1 MNRILA
7 LFLALLVVAG
17 ASAVTAQVIY
27 NSASTAAE
35 GAANG
40 MSNIISAQGQRNL
53 SNSQAA
59 INLTQARSS
68 QIDNQVKSVNAFWEK
83 NAIYSQHQQ
92 EEFANIQKQREFYMS
107 RHALTSLT
115 PEDFDRAS
123 GAVNW
128 PRVLEQKQYDQ
139 YRTVLD
145 KLMKQRAYAGALTG
159 DEYMEATAANKD
171 WRAMLAKQK
180 NVYPEQILSQMIRF
194 ILKVNR
200 EINDN
205 LG

>member
-1 MNRILA
+1 MLGS
-7 LFLALLVVAG
+7 VAATG
-17 ASAVTAQVIY
+17 QVIY

-40 MSNIISAQGQRNL
+40 MSNVIAAQGQRNL

-83 NAIYSQHQQ
+83 KGIYSEHQQ
-92 EEFANIQKQREFYMS
+92 AEFAEIQRQRQFYLSKHGLASLTTEEF
-107 RHALTSLT
+107 
-115 PEDFDRAS
+115 DRTTGTVS
-123 GAVNW
+123 W
-128 PRVLEQKQYDQ
+128 LRVLEQKQYDE
-139 YRTVLD
+139 YRVPLD
-145 KLMKQRAYAGALTG
+145 KLLKQRAYAGALTG
-159 DEYMEATAANKD
+159 DEYIEATSALKG

-180 NVYPEQILSQMIRF
+180 NIYPEQILSQMVRF
-194 ILKVNR
+194 VLKVNR
-200 EINDN
+200 ELNDN

>member
-7 LFLALLVVAG
+7 LVVALLVIG
-17 ASAVTAQVIY
+17 ASAMRAQVIY

-40 MSNIISAQGQRNL
+40 MSNVIAAQGQKNL
-53 SNSQAA
+53 SDSQAA
-59 INLTQARSS
+59 INMTQARSG

-83 NAIYSQHQQ
+83 KGIYSEHQQ
-92 EEFANIQKQREFYMS
+92 AEFAEIQRQRQFYLSKHGLASLTSEEF
-107 RHALTSLT
+107 
-115 PEDFDRAS
+115 DRTT
-123 GAVNW
+123 GTVNW
-128 PRVLEQKQYDQ
+128 LRVLEQKQYDE
-139 YRTVLD
+139 YRVPLD
-145 KLMKQRAYAGALTG
+145 KLLKQRAYAGALTG
-159 DEYMEATAANKD
+159 DEYIEATAALKG

-194 ILKVNR
+194 VLKVNR

>member
-1 MNRILA
+1 MNRTLASLLA
-7 LFLALLVVAG
+7 LIAAG
-17 ASAVTAQVIY
+17 TSAVTAQVIY

-40 MSNIISAQGQRNL
+40 MSNVISAQGQRNL

-59 INLTQARSS
+59 INLTQARSA

-83 NAIYSQHQQ
+83 NAIYSEHQQ
-92 EEFANIQKQREFYMS
+92 QQFADIQKQREFYLS
-107 RHALTSLT
+107 RHALQSLT
-115 PEDFDRAS
+115 PEEFDRAS
-123 GAVNW
+123 GTVNW

-139 YRTVLD
+139 YRTALD
-145 KLMKQRAYAGALTG
+145 KLMKARAYNGALTS

-180 NVYPEQILSQMIRF
+180 GVYPENILSQMIRF

-200 EINDN
+200 EVNDN

>member
-7 LFLALLVVAG
+7 LTLALLVVG
-17 ASAVTAQVIY
+17 GSAVTAQVIY

-40 MSNIISAQGQRNL
+40 LSNVIASQGQKNL
-53 SNSQAA
+53 SDSQAA
-59 INLTQARSS
+59 INLTQARSA

-83 NAIYSQHQQ
+83 NAIYSEHQQ
-92 EEFANIQKQREFYMS
+92 QQFADIQKQREFYLS
-107 RHALTSLT
+107 RHALQSLT
-115 PEDFDRAS
+115 PEEFDRAS
-123 GAVNW
+123 GTVNW

-139 YRTVLD
+139 YRVVLD
-145 KLMKQRAYAGALTG
+145 KLLKDRAYNGALTS
-159 DEYMEATAANKD
+159 DQYMEATAANKD
-171 WRAMLAKQK
+171 WRAMLTKQK
-180 NVYPEQILSQMIRF
+180 GVYPENILGQMLRF

>member
-7 LFLALLVVAG
+7 VVVVLLILG
-17 ASAVTAQVIY
+17 ASAMNAQVIY

-40 MSNIISAQGQRNL
+40 MSNVIAAQGQRNL

-59 INLTQARSS
+59 INMTQARSA

-83 NAIYSQHQQ
+83 NAIYSQHPQ
-92 EEFANIQKQREFYMS
+92 EEFANIQKQREFYLS
-107 RHALTSLT
+107 RHGLQSLT
-115 PEDFDRAS
+115 PEEFDRAS
-123 GAVNW
+123 GTVNW

-139 YRTVLD
+139 YRVVLD
-145 KLMKQRAYAGALTG
+145 KLMKQRAYNGALTS

-171 WRAMLAKQK
+171 WRAMLAKQRG
-180 NVYPEQILSQMIRF
+180 VYPENILSQMIRF

-200 EINDN
+200 EVNDN

>member
-1 MNRILA
+1 MIRTFA
-7 LFLALLVVAG
+7 LIVALLVLG
-17 ASAVTAQVIY
+17 ATAMRAQVIY

-35 GAANG
+35 GYANG
-40 MSNIISAQGQRNL
+40 MSNVIQAQGQRNL

-92 EEFANIQKQREFYMS
+92 EKFADIQRQREFYLS
-107 RHALTSLT
+107 RHGLTSLT
-115 PEDFDRAS
+115 TEEFDRTS
-123 GAVNW
+123 GTVNW
-128 PRVLEQKQYDQ
+128 PKVLEQKQYDE
-139 YRTVLD
+139 YRVELD
-145 KLMKQRAYAGALTG
+145 KLLKQRAYAGALTG
-159 DEYMEATAANKD
+159 DEYVEATSALKG

-194 ILKVNR
+194 VLKVNR
-200 EINDN
+200 EINEN

>member
-1 MNRILA
+1 MKRILA
-7 LFLALLVVAG
+7 LVIALLVFG
-17 ASAVTAQVIY
+17 ASAMKAQVIY

-35 GAANG
+35 GYANG
-40 MSNIISAQGQRNL
+40 MSNVISAQGQKNL

-83 NAIYSQHQQ
+83 KGIYSEHQQ
-92 EEFANIQKQREFYMS
+92 QEFANIQSQRQFYLS
-107 RHALTSLT
+107 KHGLTSLT
-115 PEDFDRAS
+115 PEEFDRAS
-123 GAVNW
+123 GTCNW

-139 YRTVLD
+139 YRVVLD
-145 KLMKQRAYAGALTG
+145 KLLKQRAYAGALTG

-200 EINDN
+200 EVNDN